1 MKKSILF
8 VALTATLTLAS
19 CSSEDPKH
27 PGQDGQV
34 AARIIAGVDG
44 PNSRANGNLWEADQ
58 IGVTV
63 TNAPTSDMASRYTN
77 VLYATT
83 STTDV
88 AAFESATPIYF
99 QDADETVTFSAYA
112 PYSPTLTNN
121 IIEFD
126 ITAQSTRNAQK
137 AIDFIFAEG
146 AMANRVNPIVSFS
159 GEHKFNHRM
168 ARLVVTVKPG
178 QGFSLDDIKGGNH
191 IVADMPVNGR
201 FNVLTG
207 VASAI
212 EGAEFSDFM
221 LTNAIRTDAAGA
233 ISYSAIVIPQEWG
246 ASHHPFVAK
255 INGQVYRNTSAIAG
269 RFEAGKSYSY
279 TFTVNKSGI
288 VLEASQITDWDN
300 QPNIDGEATM

>member
-1 MKKSILF
+1 MKKTILF
-8 VALTATLTLAS
+8 AFIPTLILSA
-19 CSSEDPKH
+19 CSSDE
-27 PGQDGQV
+27 PGQPAQDGQV

-44 PNSRANGNLWEADQ
+44 PKSRANGNLWEADQ

-77 VLYATT
+77 VLHATT

-88 AAFESATPIYF
+88 AAFESETPIYF

-112 PYSPTLTNN
+112 PYSQTLTNN

-146 AMANRVNPIVSFS
+146 AMANRANPTVSFS

-178 QGFSLDDIKGGNH
+178 QGFTLDDIKGGNH
-191 IVADMPVNGR
+191 IVSAMPTEGR

-207 VASAI
+207 VAYVI
-212 EGAEFSDFM
+212 EGTEFHDFM
-221 LTNAIRTDAAGA
+221 LANAIRTDAADA
-233 ISYSAIVIPQEWG
+233 ITYSAIVIPQDW
-246 ASHHPFVAK
+246 ATSHPFFAK
-255 INGQVYRNTSAIAG
+255 IGDQVYRSTSDIPSH
-269 RFEAGKSYSY
+269 FEAGKSYSY
-279 TFTVNKSGI
+279 TFTVNKTGI

-300 QPNIDGEATM
+300 QPNVDGEATM